1 MYYEAQ
7 QLATFYDFLTTLDC
21 CNKTS
26 EHLIAEE
33 IAFEQSE
40 QREIAAFICQQ
51 TKDRLQL
58 KKGYIRILYVL
69 QGEVELEVAGE
80 QATYGQGCLILVN
93 QACPVTYQL
102 AQDAITLHFYFKTSY
117 FTESLLTQFVE
128 EPLLYRFFV
137 EALSTEFQLT
147 SRFYIFSFQQQPD
160 VHFYALLLLKQI
172 VKMRYFNN
180 KLTKSAF
187 VLFIVEISQSAELA
201 LLKQDGYIS
210 SECLINEVLA
220 YIELNLATVT
230 LTQTAQKFHFH
241 PNYLSNFVKGKTGQ
255 TFTAIVLKKRI
266 EFAQKYL
273 VETELSIQE
282 IVERLG
288 YKDKAFF
295 YKRFK
300 EAVGMTPNNYRKMI
314 KEG

>member
-1 MYYEAQ
+1 MYYEARQ
-7 QLATFYDFLTTLDC
+7 FANFYDFLTTLDC
-21 CNKTS
+21 CNTTS
-26 EHLIAEE
+26 ENLITEE
-33 IAFEQSE
+33 TAFEQSE

-51 TKDRLQL
+51 TKERLQL

-69 QGEVELEVAGE
+69 QGEVELEIGE
-80 QATYGQGCLILVN
+80 ELTTYGQGCLILVN
-93 QACPVTYQL
+93 QACSVAYRL
-102 AQDAITLHFYFKTSY
+102 AQDAVTLHFYFKASY

-137 EALSTEFQLT
+137 EALSMEFQLT
-147 SRFYIFSFQQQPD
+147 SRFYIFSFQHQPD

-201 LLKQDGYIS
+201 LLKRDGYIS

-230 LTQTAQKFHFH
+230 LNQIAKKFHFH
-241 PNYLSNFVKGKTGQ
+241 PNYLSHFVKVKTGQ
-255 TFTAIVLKKRI
+255 TFTALMLEKRI
-266 EFAQKYL
+266 KLAQKYL

-282 IVERLG
+282 IIERLG

-300 EAVGMTPNNYRKMI
+300 EVVGMTPNNYRKTI